1 MTLKFRTDEL
11 TFAESTFLNWQFGSQ
26 DEDDPFYISLWQ
38 IINRAWVRDNSPSN
52 NSSAQPGHLARLAS
66 PGAYPEEV
74 SIFLKFKG
82 ESGENFWLDLLERAG
97 LEDRRQHNLA
107 PSVERRK
114 RSPSRRPG
122 ANAT

>member
-1 MTLKFRTDEL
+1 MSLKFQTDEL
-11 TFAESTFLNWQFGSQ
+11 TFAESTFLNWQFGYQ

-38 IINRAWVRDNSPSN
+38 IINRAWVRDNSSSN
-52 NSSAQPGHLARLAS
+52 ASSAQPTHLARLAS

-97 LEDRRQHNLA
+97 LEDRRQNNLA

-114 RSPSRRPG
+114 RSPNKRSV